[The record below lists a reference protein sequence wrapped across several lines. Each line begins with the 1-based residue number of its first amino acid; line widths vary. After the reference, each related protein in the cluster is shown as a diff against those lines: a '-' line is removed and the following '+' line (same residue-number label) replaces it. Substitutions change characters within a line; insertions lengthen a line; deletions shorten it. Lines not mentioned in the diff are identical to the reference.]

1 MADLSGLFNGMKQ
14 ASTWIF
20 SLFNTFITTITENDL
35 LLYPVLL
42 FIVLG
47 AVGLVIGIVRR
58 FGMRSR
64 RS

>member
-1 MADLSGLFNGMKQ
+1 MADLSGLINGMRQ
-14 ASTWIF
+14 ASEWIF
-20 SLFNTFITTITENDL
+20 TLFSRFVTEITSNDL

-42 FIVLG
+42 CIVIA
-47 AVGLVIGIVRR
+47 AVWLVIGIVKS

>member
-1 MADLSGLFNGMKQ
+1 MADMTGLFDNMKLGM
-14 ASTWIF
+14 TWIF
-20 SLFNTFITTITENDL
+20 SLFKTFVNTITGNDL
-35 LLYPVLL
+35 LLYPVIL

-47 AVGLVIGIVRR
+47 AVGLVITIVRR

>member
-1 MADLSGLFNGMKQ
+1 MADLSGLINGMKT
-14 ASTWIF
+14 AMAWIF
-20 SLFNTFITTITENDL
+20 TLFNTFINTITSNDL

-47 AVGLVIGIVRR
+47 AVGLVITIVRR
-58 FGMRSR
+58 FGMKSR

>member
-1 MADLSGLFNGMKQ
+1 MADLSGLFNGMKT
-14 ASTWIF
+14 ASQWIF

>member
-1 MADLSGLFNGMKQ
+1 MADLSGLFNGMKS
-14 ASTWIF
+14 ASAWIF

-47 AVGLVIGIVRR
+47 AVGLVIGIVRK

>member
-1 MADLSGLFNGMKQ
+1 MADLSGLFNGMKT

>member
-1 MADLSGLFNGMKQ
+1 MADMTGLFDKMKLGM
-14 ASTWIF
+14 SWIF
-20 SLFNTFITTITENDL
+20 SLFKTFVETITENDL
-35 LLYPVLL
+35 LLYPVVL

-47 AVGLVIGIVRR
+47 AVGLVITIVRR